1 MNYTL
6 IATPAEGLSGRFV
19 RMDRDR
25 YGIHPRRD
33 RPRLLHQRLPCAG
46 VLRHQRVRQDIH
58 RGALPCPHQ
67 RRPHQLRGARRR
79 PDRQPGSVRG
89 RDSPHEGL
97 RHGLRFGEPP
107 RRPRPRVRVQRH
119 HRATCAHSA
128 AAARKSTGCPSSAS
142 AASPAIWWARST
154 ASTTPSAPKRATVS
168 SIPFRR
174 LSGRRDYPAT

>member
-25 YGIHPRRD
+25 YGSIPGVTDRD
-33 RPRLLHQRLPCAG
+33 YYTNGFHVPVYC
-46 VLRHQRVRQDIH
+46 DISAFDKISH

-119 HRATCAHSA
+119 HRGRVPTAA

-154 ASTTPSAPKRATVS
+154 ASTTPSAPKS
-168 SIPFRR
+168 SDRVKHSVP
-174 LSGRRDYPAT
+174 SA